1 MAQLGMV
8 VNADEI
14 PERTGGYT
22 LLQPGIYT
30 ALITESE
37 MKPTSK
43 GGEMLVLTVEF
54 PDDDAKIIERLNV
67 KNDNDTAVKI
77 AYQTLG
83 EIIRAV
89 GKTTI
94 KDSDEL
100 HNKRMT
106 VEVVV
111 DPAKPYTDKTTGEQK
126 PGSPQNRIRK
136 YMVYGSVQNA
146 KSEPA
151 QQQTQQSAQAT
162 PTAVA
167 SQPASSGDNL
177 PPWKRKA

>member
-1 MAQLGMV
+1 MASLGQII
-8 VNADEI
+8 NADEI

-54 PDDDAKIIERLNV
+54 PDDGAKIIERLNV
-67 KNDNDTAVKI
+67 KNDNDTAVQI

-111 DPAKPYTDKTTGEQK
+111 DPAKPYIDKTTGEQK

-136 YMVYGSVQNA
+136 YMVFGSAQNA
-146 KSEPA
+146 VKETTTKEDAPAASSAAKS
-151 QQQTQQSAQAT
+151 
-162 PTAVA
+162 
-167 SQPASSGDNL
+167 PASSGDNL
-177 PPWKRKA
+177 PPWKKKA

>member
-8 VNADEI
+8 INADEI

-22 LLQPGIYT
+22 LLQPGTYT
-30 ALITESE
+30 AIITESE
-37 MKPTSK
+37 MKPTAN
-43 GGEMLVLTVEF
+43 GEMLVLTVEI
-54 PDDDAKIIERLNV
+54 PDEGAKILERLNL
-67 KNDNDTAVKI
+67 KNKSETAEKI

-106 VEVVV
+106 IEVVV
-111 DPAKPYTDKTTGEQK
+111 DPAKPYVDKNGENK
-126 PGSPQNRIRK
+126 PGSPQNRVRK
-136 YMVYGSVQNA
+136 YMVFGAAENV
-146 KSEPA
+146 KKELPVSEPQA
-151 QQQTQQSAQAT
+151 ATQS
-162 PTAVA
+162 
-167 SQPASSGDNL
+167 PASSGAANV
-177 PPWKRKA
+177 PPWKKK

>member
-14 PERTGGYT
+14 PERTGGSP

-30 ALITESE
+30 AIITESE

-43 GGEMLVLTVEF
+43 GGEMLVLKVEF
-54 PDDDAKIIERLNV
+54 PDEGATVMERLNV
-67 KNDNDTAVKI
+67 KNDNETAQKI

-106 VEVVV
+106 VDVVV
-111 DPAKPYTDKTTGEQK
+111 DPAKPYVKDGVQK
-126 PGSPQNRIRK
+126 DGFAQNRIRK
-136 YMVYGSVQNA
+136 YMVHGSVANQ
-146 KSEPA
+146 KTE
-151 QQQTQQSAQAT
+151 SAAVQ
-162 PTAVA
+162 TAVA
-167 SQPASSGDNL
+167 PQQAANQPASSGENL
-177 PPWKRKA
+177 PPWKRKS